1 MTVAASPA
9 ASQPGTRP
17 SLVPIEFRRMTI
29 ADMKDAL
36 WAGWDDLRQSRTD
49 ALLIA
54 AIFPLAGMVFAA
66 AFIVQAFLP
75 FVFPLLA
82 GFALLGPM
90 ATLWFAALSRQRE
103 RDDESISVI
112 FAEPRIYAI
121 QRLAGIAI
129 LIFFSWNMS
138 AAIIYLLTLGSSDEA
153 AQAPFFVR
161 VFTTHAGWEL
171 IIIGCA
177 VGAVFAFVTLAIS
190 VISFPVVIDRQ
201 VTAFQAV
208 GISIQAMRHN
218 PLFVLAWGAVVAA
231 GLIFGAVTFLLG
243 MVVVLPVLGHA
254 TWHVYKRMTY

>member
-1 MTVAASPA
+1 MTVAAGTLDTAPSP
-9 ASQPGTRP
+9 
-17 SLVPIEFRRMTI
+17 VPIKFRRMTI

-36 WAGWDDLRQSRTD
+36 AAGWADLRESRTD
-49 ALLIA
+49 ALLMA
-54 AIFPLAGMVFAA
+54 PIFPLAGMVFAA
-66 AFIVQAFLP
+66 AFILQAFLP

-82 GFALLGPM
+82 GFALLGPL
-90 ATLWFAALSRQRE
+90 ATLWFAAMSRQRE
-103 RDDESISVI
+103 HDDESISVI

-138 AAIIYLLTLGSSDEA
+138 AAVIYLLTLGSSDEA

-161 VFTTHAGWEL
+161 VFTTQAGWEL
-171 IIIGCA
+171 MIVGCA
-177 VGAVFAFVTLAIS
+177 VGAVFAVVTLAIS

-201 VTAFQAV
+201 VTAFQA
-208 GISIQAMRHN
+208 ISISMQAMRHN
-218 PLFVLAWGAVVAA
+218 PLFVLAWGAMVAV
-231 GLIFGAVTFLLG
+231 GLMFGAATFLLG

>member
-1 MTVAASPA
+1 MTVAASPT
-9 ASQPGTRP
+9 ASDPGARISP
-17 SLVPIEFRRMTI
+17 SPIQFRRMTI
-29 ADMKDAL
+29 SDIRDAL
-36 WAGWDDLRQSRTD
+36 AAGWDDLRQSRTD

-54 AIFPLAGMVFAA
+54 AILPLAGLVFAA

-90 ATLWFAALSRQRE
+90 ATLWFAALSRQRDH
-103 RDDESISVI
+103 DDESISVI
-112 FAEPRIYAI
+112 FAEPRIQEI
-121 QRLAGIAI
+121 QRLAGAAI

-138 AAIIYLLTLGSSDEA
+138 AAIIYLFTLGSSDENA
-153 AQAPFFVR
+153 GAPFFVR

-190 VISFPVVIDRQ
+190 VISFPAVIDRPI
-201 VTAFQAV
+201 TAFQAV
-208 GISIQAMRHN
+208 KISMEAMRHN
-218 PLFVLAWGAVVAA
+218 PVFVLAWGAVVAA

>member
-1 MTVAASPA
+1 MSI
-9 ASQPGTRP
+9 SDIR
-17 SLVPIEFRRMTI
+17 
-29 ADMKDAL
+29 DAL
-36 WAGWDDLRQSRTD
+36 VAGWDDLRQSRTD

-54 AIFPLAGMVFAA
+54 AIFPLAGLVFAS
-66 AFIVQAFLP
+66 AFIIQAFLP

-103 RDDESISVI
+103 QPDESLSVI
-112 FAEPRIYAI
+112 FAEPRIQQI
-121 QRLAGIAI
+121 QRLAGMAI
-129 LIFFSWNMS
+129 LIFLSWNMS
-138 AAIIYLLTLGSSDEA
+138 AAIIYLLTLGSSDEN
-153 AQAPFFVR
+153 AQAPFFLR

-190 VISFPVVIDRQ
+190 VISFPVVIDRP
-201 VTAFQAV
+201 VTAFEAV
-208 GISIQAMRHN
+208 SISMRAMRHN
-218 PLFVLAWGAVVAA
+218 PVFVLAWGVVVAV
-231 GLIFGAVTFLLG
+231 GLIFGAATFLLG

>member
-1 MTVAASPA
+1 
-9 ASQPGTRP
+9 
-17 SLVPIEFRRMTI
+17 
-29 ADMKDAL
+29 
-36 WAGWDDLRQSRTD
+36 
-49 ALLIA
+49 
-54 AIFPLAGMVFAA
+54 
-66 AFIVQAFLP
+66 
-75 FVFPLLA
+75 VFPLLA